1 MTTLTAQKTI
11 TGLACF
17 ALAVAGTAL
26 PGHDA
31 QAAPLVFDCYSR
43 STSDLLMK
51 SALDLSNQ
59 NLACVLNGTAQLSYQ
74 PAAPQAVV
82 VQPVPAPAT
91 GETFFGSVIGG
102 ALGSVIGNAL
112 NGGRYTE
119 HHIHHHNS
127 SGSAGNQNQPSAKA
141 TPIIKLPGG
150 VNPSVVNP
158 ILRKPPTLVQV
169 PVKPAPKPGRVVG
182 AGVVGGL
189 KPGVFKPGMPG
200 NFGGRLPL

>member
-1 MTTLTAQKTI
+1 VTSFLKPGA
-11 TGLACF
+11 L
-17 ALAVAGTAL
+17 ALAVAGPAL
-26 PGHDA
+26 PGNEA

-74 PAAPQAVV
+74 PVAPQPVV
-82 VQPVPAPAT
+82 VQPVPAPARGT
-91 GETFFGSVIGG
+91 GESFLGSVIGG

-112 NGGRYTE
+112 NGGSHTE
-119 HHIHHHNS
+119 HHVHHHNS
-127 SGSAGNQNQPSAKA
+127 PGNTGNQNQPSAKA

-150 VNPSVVNP
+150 FKPSVVNP

-169 PVKPAPKPGRVVG
+169 PAKPAPQPGRVVG
-182 AGVVGGL
+182 SGVVGGL
-189 KPGVFKPGMPG
+189 KPGVFKPGIAG